1 MRLLLTIIAV
11 AINIIVFVTLAAFL
25 ISPNYKHNALS
36 IAFFLML
43 EAGIA
48 LNTILICTARWLM
61 LLAFSMRI
69 IPFFIIERVKPIIKP
84 EGYAYPIVERYASK
98 YSLHPT

>member
-25 ISPNYKHNALS
+25 ISPNYKHSTLS
-36 IAFFLML
+36 TAFFLMM

-48 LNTILICTARWLM
+48 LNTILICTAR
-61 LLAFSMRI
+61 
-69 IPFFIIERVKPIIKP
+69 
-84 EGYAYPIVERYASK
+84 
-98 YSLHPT
+98 